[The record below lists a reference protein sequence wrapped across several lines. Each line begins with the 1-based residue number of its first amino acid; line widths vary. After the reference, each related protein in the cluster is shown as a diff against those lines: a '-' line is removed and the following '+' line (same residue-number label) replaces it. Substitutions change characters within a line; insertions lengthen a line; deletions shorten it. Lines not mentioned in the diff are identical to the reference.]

1 MDKATFWKLIEETKT
16 TSKGD
21 PLYQLTLL
29 IEKLVKFYNE
39 EEIIEFGFI
48 CREYMNQ
55 AYLADLWDAA
65 YIIGSGCSDDGFM
78 DARAWLIQQGKD
90 IYEAAL
96 KDPEILV
103 EVIEDGDDIHS
114 GGIWGVDLD
123 AFERKMGYELDYRK
137 RRSRPHPKLDKSLTD
152 DPERYA
158 KFPKLAAKFGNEEER
173 LKKMS
178 WNLTEKERLLRQL
191 NEERKLSR
199 YSLAGIDP
207 HKIIYS
213 ESGWTI
219 KDIVAHLTAWEEES
233 VCSLQAFQNGSAYK
247 IENFAGDDPYNHE
260 QYIKRKDLSVEQV
273 FADWTA
279 IREQFRAAFEAIP
292 EAKMAAQ
299 MTLPWG
305 EIDTPPHLIR
315 EILQH
320 EQEHI
325 REIGEIK

>member
-1 MDKATFWKLIEETKT
+1 MNKQQILEE
-16 TSKGD
+16 
-21 PLYQLTLL
+21 
-29 IEKLVKFYNE
+29 
-39 EEIIEFGFI
+39 
-48 CREYMNQ
+48 
-55 AYLADLWDAA
+55 
-65 YIIGSGCSDDGFM
+65 M
-78 DARAWLIQQGKD
+78 DATRQKSQ
-90 IYEAAL
+90 
-96 KDPEILV
+96 
-103 EVIEDGDDIHS
+103 
-114 GGIWGVDLD
+114 
-123 AFERKMGYELDYRK
+123 EL
-137 RRSRPHPKLDKSLTD
+137 
-152 DPERYA
+152 
-158 KFPKLAAKFGNEEER
+158 
-173 LKKMS
+173 
-178 WNLTEKERLLRQL
+178 
-191 NEERKLSR
+191 
-199 YSLAGIDP
+199 LAGIDP
-207 HKIIYS
+207 HKVIYA

-219 KDIVAHLTAWEEES
+219 KDIVAHLTVWEEES
-233 VCSLQAFQNGSAYK
+233 VRSLQAFQNGSDYK